1 MPKPQS
7 NPRQK
12 PSLNRSVFCFAPEP
26 QAETEEANKYCF
38 RVQPLDVAK
47 ATEGKQRTFSGVAY
61 SGEPIIDH
69 WYWDR
74 VIFDLASM
82 QIKGRIP
89 ALLDHR
95 SSQRA
100 GAINDYQIDNTTG
113 LTVSGVLMSNEFG
126 QQIAQDS
133 DDGFPWQMS
142 VRIEPG
148 SIENVQADQ
157 TVTVN
162 GKTYQGPIAVFRGGR
177 IREVSFCALGADDNT
192 NAVAAS
198 HKPNQFKSTS
208 EENDMDL
215 AQAQARIS
223 ELESEAKTKDQTIT
237 NLETQNK
244 QFAAAKREAEI
255 ASLAKDLGLKEFS
268 AEDKADYLNL
278 DDAGFAFAAKQA
290 RALHQQFASKQP
302 TKPTLPAHLFT
313 DQATSGQE
321 SGGNTL
327 DDKFNKF
334 SASLDGG
341 K

>member
-7 NPRQK
+7 NPTQK
-12 PSLNRSVFCFAPEP
+12 PSLKRSVFCFAPEP
-26 QAETEEANKYCF
+26 QAEVESDSSKFCF
-38 RVQPLDVAK
+38 RVQPLDVAPAADDK
-47 ATEGKQRTFSGVAY
+47 KQRTFSGIAY
-61 SGEPIIDH
+61 SGEPITDH

-74 VIFDLASM
+74 VIFDLATM

-95 SSQRA
+95 ASQRA
-100 GAINDYQIDNTTG
+100 GAINDYKIDNTTG
-113 LTVSGVLMSNEFG
+113 LSVSGVLMSNEFG
-126 QQIAQDS
+126 TQIAQDS

-157 TVTVN
+157 SVTVN

-198 HKPNQFKSTS
+198 HKPKSFTQ
-208 EENDMDL
+208 EDTNVTEL
-215 AQAQARIS
+215 EQANARIK
-223 ELESEAKTKDQTIT
+223 ELEGQVTGLQE
-237 NLETQNK
+237 QNQ

-255 ASLAKDLGLKEFS
+255 AALATELGKQFS
-268 AEDKADYLNL
+268 AEDAAEMAKL
-278 DDAGFAFAAKQA
+278 DDSAFAFAAKQM
-290 RALHQQFASKQP
+290 RDMHKQFASKQP
-302 TKPTLPAHLFT
+302 AKPTLPANLFT
-313 DQATSGQE
+313 EQATSGQE
-321 SGGNTL
+321 QGGNTL
-327 DDKFNKF
+327 DGKISKFA
-334 SASLDGG
+334 ASLDNQGG